1 MLPYKMEKRHCCLYN
16 LPRQLDSQ
24 KIGTA
29 SHGLH
34 HLEEGEAYKNW
45 NIDND
50 PKVALPR
57 MDVKLWTSETRLG
70 AGMGSI
76 GLV

>member
-1 MLPYKMEKRHCCLYN
+1 ME
-16 LPRQLDSQ
+16 SQ
-24 KIGTA
+24 KRGTA
-29 SHGLH
+29 SDGLH
-34 HLEEGEAYKNW
+34 HLEEGEANKNW

-57 MDVKLWTSETRLG
+57 TDVKLWTSETRLG

-76 GLV
+76 GFV